1 MPPTATAPQR
11 GWSVPPPGWAQS
23 RPSALQPTLC
33 LFSINAQ
40 LRGEL
45 GFRAGLSFIRK
56 EAWPLTQP
64 SRALQEP
71 LTLTQKKPVSQ
82 SPARSGLPQG
92 WQWPSPLGY
101 FHPRWL
107 SSGQ

>member
-23 RPSALQPTLC
+23 RPSALQPALC

-82 SPARSGLPQG
+82 SPARSDLPQG

>member
-1 MPPTATAPQR
+1 MPPL
-11 GWSVPPPGWAQS
+11 GWAQS
-23 RPSALQPTLC
+23 RHCALQPGLR

-40 LRGEL
+40 LWGEL

-56 EAWPLTQP
+56 EAWPLAQP
-64 SRALQEP
+64 IRALQEP
-71 LTLTQKKPVSQ
+71 LALTQKKPVSQ